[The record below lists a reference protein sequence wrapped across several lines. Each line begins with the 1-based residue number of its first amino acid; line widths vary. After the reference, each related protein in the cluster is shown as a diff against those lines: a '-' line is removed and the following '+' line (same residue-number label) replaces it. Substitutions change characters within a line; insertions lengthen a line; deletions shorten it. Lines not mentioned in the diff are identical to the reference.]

1 MPEDKQTTEEMPV
14 YGPVALL
21 PSQEDDGIRADRF
34 LAEHIPGISRSYI
47 QELVKNGAA
56 SVSGKAIRSSYKVRC
71 GEEVVINIPEPS
83 APDIRPQKM
92 DLDILYEDR
101 DVLIVNK
108 PKGLTVHPA
117 PGHAD
122 DTLVNGILYHCGKDL
137 SGING
142 VMRPGIV
149 HRIDKD
155 TSGALIICKND
166 NAHRKIAE
174 QLKVHSITRRY
185 RAIVLGRIAED
196 SGKIEGNIGRSSRDR
211 KKMAVVS
218 AGSGKPAVTHFRVL
232 ERFDRYTYCEFE
244 LETGRTHQI
253 RVHMASV
260 GHPILGDAVYGPS
273 DNEFHIKGQALHAM
287 VIGFIHPSLGTYVE
301 FTAPLP
307 EYFTRILD
315 TLRKRR

>member
-1 MPEDKQTTEEMPV
+1 MTKDSQSEQDMPV
-14 YGPVALL
+14 YGPVSIM
-21 PSQEDDGIRADRF
+21 PSPEDDGTRADRF
-34 LAEHIPGISRSYI
+34 LAEHVPGLSRSYI
-47 QELVKNGAA
+47 QELIKSGAA
-56 SVSGKAIRSSYKVRC
+56 SVSGKAVRSSYKVRS
-71 GEEVVINIPEPS
+71 GEEIVINVPEPS
-83 APDIRPQKM
+83 APDIQPQKM

-122 DTLVNGILYHCGKDL
+122 HTLVNGILYHCGNEL

-166 NAHRKIAE
+166 TAHRKIAE

-185 RAIVLGRIAED
+185 HAIVLGRIARD
-196 SGKIEGNIGRSSRDR
+196 SGTIEGNIGRSSRDR
-211 KKMAVVS
+211 KKMAIVPE
-218 AGSGKPAVTHFRVL
+218 GFGKPAVTHFRVL

-253 RVHMASV
+253 RVHMASI
-260 GHPILGDAVYGPS
+260 GHPILGDVVYGPS
-273 DNEFHIKGQALHAM
+273 DNEFHIKGQTLHAM

-307 EYFTRILD
+307 EYFTKLLD